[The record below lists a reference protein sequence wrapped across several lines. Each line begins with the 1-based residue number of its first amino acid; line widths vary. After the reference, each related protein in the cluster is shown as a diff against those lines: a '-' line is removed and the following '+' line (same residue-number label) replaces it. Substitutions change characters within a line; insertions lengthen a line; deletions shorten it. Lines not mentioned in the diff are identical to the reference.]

1 MNGDQET
8 FAQPKD
14 TTLQTVCHLLGL
26 ALYTGIP
33 FGNVLGPLILWLWKR
48 EGNPDL
54 DAHGKEVINFQIS
67 MAIYLILAGLSM
79 FILIGLVLLPLMVI
93 VHLVLTI
100 MGTLEANKG
109 RFYRYPMTI
118 RLIT

>member
-1 MNGDQET
+1 MNGDQNT
-8 FAQPKD
+8 IAQPQD

-33 FGNVLGPLILWLWKR
+33 FANIWAPLILWLWKR
-48 EGNPDL
+48 EGNQAL
-54 DAHGKEVINFQIS
+54 DEHGKEVMNFQIS
-67 MAIYLILAGLSM
+67 MSIYMIVAGILILV
-79 FILIGLVLLPLMVI
+79 FIGIILLPLLAL

-100 MGTLEANKG
+100 IGTIEANKG
-109 RFYRYPMTI
+109 RMYRYPMTI